1 MVKALINWNRVRQLE
16 RPGGWCHRVLVN
28 RYSAARDQAPSTP
41 QLAAA
46 STQPA
51 TPSPRPAFA
60 PDTTELTDAYAAA
73 ARMSAPPTEIAD
85 LAPVFHGLFRTSAG
99 REAVAP
105 VVSALWSAPTPV
117 ADAPAQ
123 GAAPREVAPPP
134 QSAGAPM
141 SLFQDQAA
149 DARALFRGRV

>member
-1 MVKALINWNRVRQLE
+1 
-16 RPGGWCHRVLVN
+16 
-28 RYSAARDQAPSTP
+28 
-41 QLAAA
+41 
-46 STQPA
+46 
-51 TPSPRPAFA
+51 
-60 PDTTELTDAYAAA
+60 
-73 ARMSAPPTEIAD
+73 MSAPPTEIAD

-123 GAAPREVAPPP
+123 GAAPREVAPAP